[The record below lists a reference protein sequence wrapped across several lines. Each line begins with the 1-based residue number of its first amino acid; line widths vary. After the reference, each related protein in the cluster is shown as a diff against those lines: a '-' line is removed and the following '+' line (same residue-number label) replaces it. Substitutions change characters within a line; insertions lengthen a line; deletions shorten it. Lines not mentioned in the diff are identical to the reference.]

1 MLYRAPSV
9 VEMERSGPVVE
20 LRGVRKLFG
29 ATAAVAG
36 IDLELVAGEVHAW
49 VGENGAGKSTLA
61 RVLAGLHGDYAGEI
75 RVGGEAVRLATPA
88 AAAACGIALVH
99 QEPSLVAGLP
109 VAENIYLGRAPRG
122 RWPWLVDFAAMRE
135 NARALL
141 AELGVSIPVRA
152 RVADLT
158 PGERQLVEV
167 AKGLARESRVLILDE
182 PTSSLSARETRELLA
197 RVRALRARGV
207 ALVYVSHRLE
217 EVFAV
222 SDRISVLRDGLLV
235 ASRPR
240 AEWDE
245 AGLVRAMV
253 GRDLPPPAARSRVAG
268 EVLLEVDGLGRGTAF
283 DDVSFALRRGEVLGL
298 AGLVGSGCSAL
309 LRALSGLAPAQ
320 RGRLRVRGASARIAR
335 PREALA
341 LGIALVPADRL
352 GDGLVPERSV
362 RENASLAALR
372 ELSRGPC
379 VDRERERDAV
389 DAIGRRVGLERIS
402 LETAVQRLSGGNQQ
416 KVVLARALL
425 CRPGILLLDEPTRG
439 VDVGAKAEIH
449 ALIEA
454 LADSGCAVLL
464 ASGDLP
470 ELLALSDRI
479 LVMRSGR
486 VTAAL
491 ARGEASEERVVAAAA
506 GVAAA

>member
-1 MLYRAPSV
+1 V
-9 VEMERSGPVVE
+9 VELERTGPVVE

-29 ATAAVAG
+29 ATVAVAG
-36 IDLELVAGEVHAW
+36 IDLELRAGEVHAW

-61 RVLAGLHGDYAGEI
+61 RVLAGLHGDYAGEV
-75 RVGGEAVRLATPA
+75 RVAGEPVRLATPA
-88 AAAACGIALVH
+88 LAAACGVALVH
-99 QEPSLVAGLP
+99 QEPSLVAGLS

-122 RWPWLVDFAAMRE
+122 RWPWLVDFAAMRRG
-135 NARALL
+135 ASALL
-141 AELGVSIPVRA
+141 AELGASISVDA
-152 RVADLT
+152 RVGDLG
-158 PGERQLVEV
+158 PGERQLVEI
-167 AKGLARESRVLILDE
+167 ARGLARESRVLILDE
-182 PTSSLSARETRELLA
+182 PTSSLSASEARELLA

-222 SDRISVLRDGLLV
+222 SDRISVLRDGRLV
-235 ASRPR
+235 GSGAR

-245 AGLVRAMV
+245 SRLVRAMV
-253 GRDLPPPAARSRVAG
+253 GRDLPPRAARSRASG
-268 EVLLEVDGLGRGTAF
+268 EVLLEIEGLGRGAAF
-283 DDVSFALRRGEVLGL
+283 EHVSFALRRGEVLGL
-298 AGLVGSGCSAL
+298 AGLVGSGCSEL
-309 LRALSGLAPAQ
+309 LRALCGLAPAQ
-320 RGRLRVRGASARIAR
+320 RGSLRVRGASARIAR
-335 PREALA
+335 PRAALA

-352 GDGLVPERSV
+352 GDGLIPERSA
-362 RENASLAALR
+362 RENASLAAIR

-379 VDRERERDAV
+379 VDRARERDAV
-389 DAIGRRVGLERIS
+389 DAIARRVGLERVP
-402 LETAVQRLSGGNQQ
+402 LETQVRRLSGGNQQ

-425 CRPGILLLDEPTRG
+425 CKPRVLLLDEPTRG
-439 VDVGAKAEIH
+439 VDVAAKAEIH

-479 LVMRSGR
+479 LVMRAGR

-491 ARGEASEERVVAAAA
+491 AREEASEERVVAAAA